1 MNNIHSEIT
10 RMVKY
15 SQLLSV
21 VPEVLDSRHTPVP
34 NSSAVSVLKCAVQ
47 CKLWEVTE
55 GVSTDGEDRC
65 GVKPDVRERAWG
77 QI

>member
-1 MNNIHSEIT
+1 
-10 RMVKY
+10 MVKY
-15 SQLLSV
+15 SQELSV
-21 VPEVLDSRHTPVP
+21 LPEDVYSRHMTIP
-34 NSSAVSVLKCAVQ
+34 NSSAVSVPKRAAQ
-47 CKLWEVTE
+47 CKVLEVTE

>member
-1 MNNIHSEIT
+1 MNNIHLKIR

-15 SQLLSV
+15 SSSV
-21 VPEVLDSRHTPVP
+21 LPEDCAPDTQIFK
-34 NSSAVSVLKCAVQ
+34 SSAVSVRKSAAQ
-47 CKLWEVTE
+47 CKVSEVTE
-55 GVSTDGEDRC
+55 GVSTDEGDRC

>member
-1 MNNIHSEIT
+1 
-10 RMVKY
+10 MVKY
-15 SQLLSV
+15 SQELSV
-21 VPEVLDSRHTPVP
+21 LPEDVYSRHMTIP
-34 NSSAVSVLKCAVQ
+34 NSSAVSVPKCAAQ
-47 CKLWEVTE
+47 CKVLEVTE

>member
-1 MNNIHSEIT
+1 MLPEDL
-10 RMVKY
+10 Y
-15 SQLLSV
+15 S
-21 VPEVLDSRHTPVP
+21 RCTTIP
-34 NSSAVSVLKCAVQ
+34 NSLAVSVLKCAPQ
-47 CKLWEVTE
+47 CKVLEVTE